1 MKKKFLLSLSAAVL
15 VASTASAQLRVCGN
29 GHLQIGKPTY
39 QTGSGQFP
47 ENGPAKAVGISLND
61 SVAELTLFANTTFG
75 NGAQI
80 AFGNE
85 GAVKVGEFS
94 NSTGRMLQLHGL
106 DGILYT
112 AGTDTVFRYT
122 NNSSSNTFDF
132 NTDVR
137 AKGVVL
143 YSDARL
149 KQDVTE
155 INAGHS
161 LAEVTPVAYS
171 LSNGGK
177 MQAKGASDRL
187 RYGFLAQEIKELFPD
202 LVVTDA
208 DGTMGV
214 DYIGFIPLLV
224 NEVKSLR
231 AEIEDMKS
239 PEEVIPVEKLRNAAP
254 AGISD
259 VEGITVSKLYQN
271 KPNPF
276 TASTEIRC
284 DIPES
289 TADACIYVYD
299 LQGAQV
305 MKQEVEGRGK
315 ASVTIKGESLRAGM
329 YVYALVVDGEAI
341 DSKRMILTD

>member
-1 MKKKFLLSLSAAVL
+1 MRNKTFLLVSAAAL
-15 VASTASAQLRVCGN
+15 VAFTASAQLRVCGN
-29 GHLQIGKPTY
+29 GHLQIGKPSY
-39 QTGSGQFP
+39 QTSSGQFP
-47 ENGPAKAVGISLND
+47 QNGPSKAGAILRND
-61 SVAELTLFANTTFG
+61 SIAELTLFANTTFG
-75 NGAQI
+75 QGAQI

-85 GAVKVGEFS
+85 GAVKIGDSSDLTFRKLVLQ
-94 NSTGRMLQLHGL
+94 GR

-122 NNSSSNTFDF
+122 GNSSFATFDF
-132 NTDVR
+132 NADLR

-143 YSDARL
+143 YSDGRL

-171 LSNGGK
+171 FSSGGK
-177 MQAKGASDRL
+177 MQAKGASGRL

-231 AEIEDMKS
+231 AEIEDLKS
-239 PEEVIPVEKLRNAAP
+239 QDEIIPVEKLRNAAP
-254 AGISD
+254 AGIGD
-259 VEGITVSKLYQN
+259 VEGITVSRLYQN

-289 TADACIYVYD
+289 ATAASIYVYD

-305 MKQEVEGRGK
+305 MKQEVEGRGA

>member
-1 MKKKFLLSLSAAVL
+1 MRKRTLFLLTAAVF

-39 QTGSGQFP
+39 QTSTGQFP
-47 ENGPAKAVGISLND
+47 QNGPSKAGAILRND
-61 SVAELTLFANTTFG
+61 SIAELTLFANTTFG
-75 NGAQI
+75 NGVQI

-187 RYGFLAQEIKELFPD
+187 RYGFIAQEIKELFPD

-231 AEIEDMKS
+231 AEIEVLKAPD
-239 PEEVIPVEKLRNAAP
+239 EVIPVEKLRNAAP
-254 AGISD
+254 AGIRD
-259 VEGITVSKLYQN
+259 VEGITVSKALSEQ
-271 KPNPF
+271 
-276 TASTEIRC
+276 A
-284 DIPES
+284 ES
-289 TADACIYVYD
+289 FHGIHRDKVRHTR
-299 LQGAQV
+299 
-305 MKQEVEGRGK
+305 KRSGRMHLCLRPSG
-315 ASVTIKGESLRAGM
+315 RAGH
-329 YVYALVVDGEAI
+329 EAGG
-341 DSKRMILTD
+341 